1 MTGDQYKYFHDSL
14 DNKLGP
20 LDLDFVPLK
29 DKSRKDKKKQ
39 KTNLAAFRKRPAD
52 VNNLNKFDSLSSNL
66 LSEKSFGMKQ
76 ARRRKRKLRN
86 KRRHNKKSEQKI
98 LNQNRFIIIN
108 TLFSSA

>member
-1 MTGDQYKYFHDSL
+1 MAGDQYKYFHDKI

-29 DKSRKDKKKQ
+29 DKSRKDKKKP
-39 KTNLAAFRKRPAD
+39 KTNLAAFRNNPVD
-52 VNNLNKFDSLSSNL
+52 VNHLNKFDALGSNL

-86 KRRHNKKSEQKI
+86 KRRHNKKSELKSS
-98 LNQNRFIIIN
+98 IIIILS
-108 TLFSSA
+108 TSTV

>member
-29 DKSRKDKKKQ
+29 DKNRKDKNKQ

-52 VNNLNKFDSLSSNL
+52 VNNLNKFDSFGSNL
-66 LSEKSFGMKQ
+66 LSDKSFGMKQ

-86 KRRHNKKSEQKI
+86 KRRHNKKSE
-98 LNQNRFIIIN
+98 LRN
-108 TLFSSA
+108 TNH

>member
-1 MTGDQYKYFHDSL
+1 MPGDQYKYFHDNI

-29 DKSRKDKKKQ
+29 EKSRKDQKKP
-39 KTNLAAFRKRPAD
+39 KTNLAAFRNKLTD
-52 VNNLNKFDSLSSNL
+52 VNSNSLNNFDSLLGSNL

-86 KRRHNKKSEQKI
+86 KRRHNKKSRLNLDDLMMRKI
-98 LNQNRFIIIN
+98 
-108 TLFSSA
+108 AY

>member
-29 DKSRKDKKKQ
+29 DKNRKDKNKQ
-39 KTNLAAFRKRPAD
+39 KTNLAAFRKSPAD

-86 KRRHNKKSEQKI
+86 KRRHNKKSE
-98 LNQNRFIIIN
+98 LRN
-108 TLFSSA
+108 TNH

>member
-1 MTGDQYKYFHDSL
+1 MAGDQYKYFHDNI

-29 DKSRKDKKKQ
+29 EKSRKDKKKP
-39 KTNLAAFRKRPAD
+39 KTNLAAFRNKLTD
-52 VNNLNKFDSLSSNL
+52 VNSLNNFDSLLGSNL

-86 KRRHNKKSEQKI
+86 KRRHNKKSRLNLDDLMMRKI
-98 LNQNRFIIIN
+98 
-108 TLFSSA
+108 A